1 VLPPD
6 ELDPAREVYP
16 NAPLQLVAC
25 EVAYALAPGA
35 DVNAARDALY
45 EQLHGTYPLP
55 GPPPASLT
63 LEVGPAGPMPQ
74 LAQGFRFLN
83 LERTRSVA
91 VSPASII
98 LESSRYHRFEDFLE
112 DAVTAVEA
120 LGAAVRLA
128 AASRIGLR
136 YIDEVP
142 LGALRAE
149 SFDGYFTESVLAPGM
164 PVPHVGRPQE
174 FLTTSRF
181 AVGPDHNTV
190 MRTGVLT
197 TPVVAPD
204 GPLAIARPTE
214 PPFFLVDIDS
224 AWQAGAL
231 TAPLSFDPSAIANVL
246 RSLHA
251 PVRALFEHSITEKL
265 RDDLL
270 RKETPA

>member
-1 VLPPD
+1 VVNG
-6 ELDPAREVYP
+6 LDACREIYP

-35 DVNAARDALY
+35 DISLARDAFY
-45 EQLHGTYPLP
+45 ERLQGNYPLP

-63 LEVGPAGPMPQ
+63 VSVGPGGPMPQ
-74 LAQGFRFLN
+74 FAQGFRFLN
-83 LERTRSVA
+83 LQRTQSVA

-112 DAVTAVEA
+112 RALAAVEA
-120 LGAAVRLA
+120 LGAGVRVA

-142 LGALRAE
+142 LNMLTDG
-149 SFDGYFTESVLAPGM
+149 SFDGYFTDSVLAPRM
-164 PVPHVGRPQE
+164 PVPDVGRPEE

-181 AVGPDHNTV
+181 AVGPDRNTV

-197 TPVVAPD
+197 TPVVSPD
-204 GPLAIARPTE
+204 GPLAIARRTE
-214 PPFFLVDIDS
+214 PPFFLVDIDGS
-224 AWQAGAL
+224 WQAG
-231 TAPLSFDPSAIANVL
+231 TETSPLPFDSSAIADVL

-251 PVRALFEHSITEKL
+251 PVRSLFEHSITDKL

>member
-1 VLPPD
+1 M
-6 ELDPAREVYP
+6 YP

-25 EVAYALAPGA
+25 EVAYILAPGA
-35 DVNAARDALY
+35 DVNLARDTLY
-45 EQLHGTYPLP
+45 ERLEGSYPLP

-63 LEVGPAGPMPQ
+63 VEVGPAGPVPQ

-91 VSPASII
+91 VSPASIV
-98 LESSRYHRFEDFLE
+98 LESSHYHRFEDFLE
-112 DAVTAVEA
+112 GAV
-120 LGAAVRLA
+120 AAVQALAAGVRIA
-128 AASRIGLR
+128 AASRVGLR

-142 LGALRAE
+142 LVALPAE
-149 SFDGYFTESVLAPGM
+149 SFDGYFTDSVLAPGM
-164 PVPHVGRPQE
+164 PVPDVGRPQE
-174 FLTTSRF
+174 FITTSRF
-181 AVGPDHNTV
+181 AVGPDRNTV

-197 TPVVAPD
+197 TPVVAPE
-204 GPLAIARPTE
+204 GPLAIARPSE

-224 AWQAGAL
+224 AWQAGAA
-231 TAPLSFDPSAIANVL
+231 TSPLPFDPSVIAEVL

-270 RKETPA
+270 RKETSL